1 MQILLGP
8 FKDTEGQWESSLEG
22 CDFRGLLPFL
32 PRLSLAKS
40 TRDIWGLASSWHP
53 FPTDFQPSFS
63 SPLPSPSYLPS
74 GFSSLGSQGPDAEQ
88 ILFGEILEC
97 VC

>member
-22 CDFRGLLPFL
+22 CDFRVLLPFF

-40 TRDIWGLASSWHP
+40 TRDIWGWLVAGILSLLTSSHP
-53 FPTDFQPSFS
+53 FPPPFLLLPIC
-63 SPLPSPSYLPS
+63 PLASHPWDLRDQMQSK
-74 GFSSLGSQGPDAEQ
+74 FCLGR
-88 ILFGEILEC
+88 F
-97 VC
+97 